1 MSDTSGVRGGWP
13 VRIGDILGP
22 TIERVGGRGVMT
34 EARLR
39 KAWKDVVGEQVVPH
53 VQVRRLRGTV
63 LEVVVGSD
71 AWATEF
77 TYLSTV
83 VMDRL
88 NRLLGAGT
96 VTQIAVSKKRRER
109 H

>member
-1 MSDTSGVRGGWP
+1 MTEGPRGGWP
-13 VRIGDILGP
+13 VRLGDIIAP
-22 TIERVGGRGVMT
+22 TIERIGGRGVMT

-39 KAWKDVVGEQVVPH
+39 KLWKEVVGDQVVPH

-63 LEVVVGSD
+63 LEVVVSSD
-71 AWATEF
+71 VWATEF

-83 VMDRL
+83 VVERL
-88 NRLLGAGT
+88 NRLLGEGT
-96 VTQIAVSKKRRER
+96 VTQIAVTKKRRER